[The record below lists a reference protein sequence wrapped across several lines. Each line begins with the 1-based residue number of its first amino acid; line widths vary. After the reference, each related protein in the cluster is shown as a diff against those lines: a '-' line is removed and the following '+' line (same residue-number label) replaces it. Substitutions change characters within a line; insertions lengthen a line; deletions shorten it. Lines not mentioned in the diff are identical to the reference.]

1 MKMPTINI
9 KKFKL
14 PKVKVYGIDVI
25 KNFLFFFFYV
35 ILTLIIIATIL
46 APSVKLFK
54 RTKKEYFI
62 AKNQFEIVQKQY
74 QKTAEEL
81 NSLKNKNQKI
91 INALTRKFDINN
103 FKIFAKEYI
112 NIKSIKKLKTSPYK
126 EKFVKSSYL
135 IEANIK
141 SPKDF
146 YDFIDASKNYKNL
159 IRVYFPFNFVKENKD
174 INLTFKIDVYN
185 LKNKLK
191 ADEKAH

>member
-159 IRVYFPFNFVKENKD
+159 IRVYFPFNFVKENKE
-174 INLTFKIDVYN
+174 INLTFKIEVYKF
-185 LKNKLK
+185 KNKLN

>member
-174 INLTFKIDVYN
+174 INLTFKIDVYH